1 MACSAPASAG
11 SPARHPARDAS
22 RTTAQATRVRVGTG
36 DLRGGRRRV
45 CPVLDP
51 PSVTG
56 RGWSRAA
63 RSLGSGATSPP
74 RTRTKRWPVFDAV
87 LVANRGEIAIR
98 VIRACKELGVRA
110 VAVYSEV
117 DRDAPHVRLA
127 DEAYL
132 LGPAA
137 PSESYLN
144 IDKILEV
151 AREAKVD
158 AIHPGYGFLSENA
171 DFSQACA
178 DAGFVFVGPGPNAIA
193 KMGDKLSARE
203 VATNAGVPIVPGTLE
218 PTSDPD
224 VAVRFGEEHGYPV
237 AVKAM
242 FGGGGRGMKVV
253 HDAASMRE
261 ALEAA
266 QREAKAAFGRA
277 ECYLERYLE
286 RPRHIEIQVLADQD
300 GTTLHLG
307 ERDCSLQRRHQK
319 LVEEA
324 PAAGL
329 SEAVRQRMGEAA
341 IKVAKEMGYVNAGT
355 CEFLLDPSGA
365 PPGGSDDDVPFYFLE
380 MNTRLQ
386 VEHPVTEMITGV
398 DLAQAQLRVAAG
410 DGIGFT
416 QEEVTLTGHAIEV
429 RINAEEPALNF
440 VPTPGLVT
448 RLVAPQG
455 PWTRLDTGAE
465 SDYEVPRDYDSMI
478 GKLIVWAEDR
488 DRARGRMSRALD
500 ELVLEGIP
508 TTVPFHKLAMTHEQF
523 AAGEHSTVSVEKE
536 WDLSSLEPQGTAASG
551 EGADGPSREVTV
563 EVDGRRVGV
572 KVFGELAAV
581 GGNGGNRSGGKA
593 KRRGRGGAAGG
604 GAPAASS
611 EDLVAPM
618 QGTVVKYAVAEG
630 DTVAAGD
637 LVCVLEAMKMENT
650 ITAHRDGTVTSL
662 GYAAGDVV
670 ESGAVLARIED

>member
-1 MACSAPASAG
+1 M
-11 SPARHPARDAS
+11 
-22 RTTAQATRVRVGTG
+22 
-36 DLRGGRRRV
+36 
-45 CPVLDP
+45 
-51 PSVTG
+51 
-56 RGWSRAA
+56 
-63 RSLGSGATSPP
+63 
-74 RTRTKRWPVFDAV
+74 VFDAV

-98 VIRACKELGVRA
+98 VIRACQELGVRA

-137 PSESYLN
+137 AAESYLN
-144 IDKILEV
+144 QDRILEV
-151 AREAKVD
+151 AREAQVD
-158 AIHPGYGFLSENA
+158 AIHPGYGFFSENA
-171 DFSQACA
+171 EFAQACA

-203 VATNAGVPIVPGTLE
+203 VALNAQVPIVPGTEE
-218 PTSDPD
+218 PTSSPEE
-224 VAVRFGEEHGYPV
+224 AVKFGEEYGYPV

-253 HDAASMRE
+253 KDSEAMRE

-266 QREAKAAFGRA
+266 QREAQAAFGRA

-286 RPRHIEIQVLADQD
+286 RPRHIEIQVLADLD
-300 GTTLHLG
+300 GTTIHLG

-329 SEAVRQRMGEAA
+329 SPAVREAMGAAA

-355 CEFLLDPSGA
+355 CEFLLD
-365 PPGGSDDDVPFYFLE
+365 SDGETFYFLE

-386 VEHPVTEMITGV
+386 VEHPVTELITGV
-398 DLAQAQLRVAAG
+398 DLAQAQLRIASG
-410 DGIGFT
+410 DGMQMT
-416 QEEVTLTGHAIEV
+416 QDDVRLSGHAIEV
-429 RINAEEPALNF
+429 RINAEEPAMNF
-440 VPTPGLVT
+440 VPTPGLIT
-448 RLVAPQG
+448 TLTPPQG

-465 SDYEVPRDYDSMI
+465 SNYEVPRDYDSMI

-488 DRARGRMSRALD
+488 DRARGRMARALE

-508 TTVPFHKLAMTHEQF
+508 TTVPFHKLAMVHEQF

-536 WDLSSLEPQGTAASG
+536 WDLSSLQPQGQGASG
-551 EGADGPSREVTV
+551 DDDTGPSRSVTV
-563 EVDGRRVGV
+563 EVGGRRLDV
-572 KVFGELAAV
+572 KVYGELAAAAA
-581 GGNGGNRSGGKA
+581 GGGGAPKA
-593 KRRGRGGAAGG
+593 KRRTGGSKGGGAA
-604 GAPAASS
+604 AAAS

-618 QGTVVKYAVAEG
+618 QGTVIKYAVAEG
-630 DTVAAGD
+630 DEVATGD

-650 ITAHRDGTVTSL
+650 ITAHRDGVVSSL

-670 ESGAVLARIED
+670 ESGAVLARIDDA